1 MVKEQTGES
10 GLGLSP
16 VPSFVKVLVFF
27 PLEKGHCCLPLLG
40 QVGIWFLPY
49 FFFFNLWH
57 RKETHRKNS
66 RKINFSLFSPCL
78 CITQLTI
85 SEQLP
90 GNSAA
95 EMSIIYQHYLS
106 FFFLSC
112 ISSDYFDYYE
122 KPSGQYSTGMPD
134 VSPTLVYS
142 EFFSSFLNA
151 VAGSC
156 RRRLRRMLWAWIRTH
171 T

>member
-16 VPSFVKVLVFF
+16 VFF
-27 PLEKGHCCLPLLG
+27 PLEKAHCCLPLLG

-49 FFFFNLWH
+49 CLFVCLFFNLWH
-57 RKETHRKNS
+57 REETHRKNS

-78 CITQLTI
+78 CITQLTV

-95 EMSIIYQHYLS
+95 EMSCNYLS
-106 FFFLSC
+106 FFFFFLSC
-112 ISSDYFDYYE
+112 ISSEDFDYYKE
-122 KPSGQYSTGMPD
+122 PSGQYSTGMARC

-142 EFFSSFLNA
+142 ELFSSFLNSM
-151 VAGSC
+151 AGRC
-156 RRRLRRMLWAWIRTH
+156 RQRLRSMLWAWIRTH